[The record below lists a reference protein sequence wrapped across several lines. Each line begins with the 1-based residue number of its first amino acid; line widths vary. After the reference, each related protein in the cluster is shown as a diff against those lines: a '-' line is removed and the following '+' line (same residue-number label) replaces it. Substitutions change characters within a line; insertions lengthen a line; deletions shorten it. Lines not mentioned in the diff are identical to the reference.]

1 MQVLDKYAKAR
12 QDVLTAIRQI
22 RRNKLSNPHITE
34 KRVCYMEIRS
44 WIKINL
50 GYEMENV
57 GARCRELA
65 RDLNPAQI
73 VIE

>member
-1 MQVLDKYAKAR
+1 
-12 QDVLTAIRQI
+12 
-22 RRNKLSNPHITE
+22 
-34 KRVCYMEIRS
+34 MEIRC

-65 RDLNPAQI
+65 RDLNPSKI
-73 VIE
+73 VIEYDSYGWAWVTPLIEGMNE

>member
-1 MQVLDKYAKAR
+1 
-12 QDVLTAIRQI
+12 
-22 RRNKLSNPHITE
+22 
-34 KRVCYMEIRS
+34 
-44 WIKINL
+44 L

-73 VIE
+73 VIEYDADGWAWVSPRIEGMET